1 MGLGVALRQLVFLC
15 AYRLCL
21 PPLPLPFLLLFSIY
35 SSWVIAGERKPSSS
49 VHLFWHCLA
58 KAEER
63 FALWNQHLSRE
74 RLTLPPC
81 SQPQTPFQSYI
92 LELLSDEA
100 QNSPE
105 KTEDIQL
112 QLHKHTL
119 TGKGHRVSLYGLH
132 IPSTSKN
139 LLNKIPRSTKIN
151 SQSTFV
157 VIHAKYSMWPKTKI
171 KAICLMRIFPT
182 ETQLVM
188 SADFVGSVLFTI

>member
-1 MGLGVALRQLVFLC
+1 M
-15 AYRLCL
+15 
-21 PPLPLPFLLLFSIY
+21 
-35 SSWVIAGERKPSSS
+35 
-49 VHLFWHCLA
+49 
-58 KAEER
+58 
-63 FALWNQHLSRE
+63 WNQHLSRE

-105 KTEDIQL
+105 KIEDIQL

-119 TGKGHRVSLYGLH
+119 TGKGHRVSLYDLH

-188 SADFVGSVLFTI
+188 SADSVGSILFTIGDGLKSHTCMLSGLPQCRKAEMNLKEKLCTLHDFTEAHVLAKLQCYLVITHI